1 MQKAVFE
8 LLDLIYGEL
17 DVEEDRIQG
26 KIVYRFISYE
36 DLDLSLLY
44 YPGNQ
49 EVVTRENFP
58 NDFNSYI
65 PMYEDEVKL
74 YYEKWLKDRFS
85 DKVRVKGVK
94 FISFI

>member
-85 DKVRVKGVK
+85 NKIRVKGVK

>member
-85 DKVRVKGVK
+85 DKIRVKGVK